1 MSYTLARLPPTRGD
15 KMTVN
20 AWGLRLLGAFELRKE
35 GEAIDVLGTPG
46 AEHLLARLA
55 IDSPTAV
62 TRNAAAADMFP
73 DVELSKARIKLS
85 SHLFYLRK
93 RLAQIGVPDMVRDG
107 VAVVTGK
114 NPTVTTRHRGR
125 GGLRGSFWLGIP
137 LPSSFSGR
145 ESGSHSPPERAFGS
159 AIVPKPTRYGTIP
172 AALRH
177 RWPNRRSGRPGLA
190 LFISPLLP

>member
-1 MSYTLARLPPTRGD
+1 MSYNLARLPPTRGD

-93 RLAQIGVPDMVRDG
+93 RLAQIGVPDMVRDVPRLLSIDPAVEVD
-107 VAVVTGK
+107 VAAFGRCLASAAVSSSVVKRAIYLDQAVSMYG
-114 NPTVTTRHRGR
+114 
-125 GGLRGSFWLGIP
+125 GGLLPGRIYPWLAP
-137 LPSSFSGR
+137 HQERFDALYREAASLAFS
-145 ESGSHSPPERAFGS
+145 
-159 AIVPKPTRYGTIP
+159 
-172 AALRH
+172 
-177 RWPNRRSGRPGLA
+177 
-190 LFISPLLP
+190 